1 MISTPASPG
10 LSITCVTDLSEL
22 APFANQWNRLAADVP
37 FRQWEWV
44 ESWWRHYCR
53 PGMSPY
59 VLLVRTAAGE
69 LVGVLPCYLSTG
81 PLSQRTIR
89 FMGSGEIC
97 SDYLTLLAE
106 AGMEQAV
113 AEAVAHRLSEE
124 AADDW
129 ALLELDGVA
138 QGEPAVQHLVDWLRQ
153 RGHRIHIRQRTNGWR
168 LKLPGGWEEYLAK
181 VSKGRRV
188 RIRQIVKRQLE
199 TGKVVSRLAIT
210 TDEFERGWKIFCDL
224 HQRRRQSLGEKGCF
238 ASERFTAF
246 HEEVSRRFFETGK
259 LRLHW
264 VELEGIPVAVDYAF
278 VGGETI
284 FCYQSGVDPRHLGA
298 QPGWL
303 DWTASIRRAI
313 SQGFR
318 GFDFM
323 RGDEP
328 YKATFRA
335 EPIPLTEIRIVSRRP
350 VAVLR
355 DQLWHAG
362 RNCKAAINGARDCVR
377 NWFPAGNPKPEV
389 ESDSEPAAAIAG
401 GVDA

>member
-1 MISTPASPG
+1 MISSSASTE
-10 LSITCVTDLSEL
+10 LSVTCVTDLFEL
-22 APFANQWNRLAADVP
+22 APLADRWNRLAADVP
-37 FRQWEWV
+37 FRRWEWV
-44 ESWWRHYCR
+44 DSWWRHYRR
-53 PGMSPY
+53 PGMSAY
-59 VLLVRTAAGE
+59 VLLVRDVAGE
-69 LVGVLPCYLSTG
+69 LVGVLPCYLAGG
-81 PLSQRTIR
+81 PFLERTIR
-89 FMGSGEIC
+89 LLGSGEIC

-106 AGMEQAV
+106 PGLEQAV
-113 AEAVAHRLSEE
+113 AEAVARRLSEQ
-124 AADDW
+124 AAGDW
-129 ALLELDGVA
+129 SLVELDGVA
-138 QGEPAVQHLVDWLRQ
+138 QGEPAVEHLLESLRR
-153 RGHRIHIRQRTNGWR
+153 RGHRIHIGRRTNGWR
-168 LKLPGGWEEYLAK
+168 LNLPGGWEEYLAK

-199 TGKVVSRLAIT
+199 TGRVVSRIAET
-210 TDEFERGWKIFCDL
+210 PEEFDCGWRIFCDL

-246 HEEVSRRFFETGK
+246 HEEVSRRFFATGK

-264 VELEGIPVAVDYAF
+264 VEMEGIPVAVDYAF

-284 FCYQSGVDPRHLGA
+284 FCYQSGVDPRHLDA

-323 RGDEP
+323 RGNEP

-335 EPIPLTEIRIVSRRP
+335 EPIPLSEIRIVGRRP
-350 VAVLR
+350 VAVFR

-362 RNCKAAINGARDCVR
+362 RNCKAALDGARNCVR
-377 NWFPAGNPKPEV
+377 NWFPARGSKPAT
-389 ESDSEPAAAIAG
+389 ESDSEHSAATAG
-401 GVDA
+401 GADA

>member
-1 MISTPASPG
+1 
-10 LSITCVTDLSEL
+10 L
-22 APFANQWNRLAADVP
+22 Q
-37 FRQWEWV
+37 
-44 ESWWRHYCR
+44 
-53 PGMSPY
+53 
-59 VLLVRTAAGE
+59 
-69 LVGVLPCYLSTG
+69 
-81 PLSQRTIR
+81 
-89 FMGSGEIC
+89 
-97 SDYLTLLAE
+97 
-106 AGMEQAV
+106 
-113 AEAVAHRLSEE
+113 
-124 AADDW
+124 
-129 ALLELDGVA
+129 
-138 QGEPAVQHLVDWLRQ
+138 
-153 RGHRIHIRQRTNGWR
+153 
-168 LKLPGGWEEYLAK
+168 LPGGWEEYLAK

-188 RIRQIVKRQLE
+188 KIRQIVKRELE
-199 TGKVVSRLAIT
+199 TGRVVSRLAET
-210 TDEFERGWKIFCDL
+210 PEEFERGWRIFCDL

-264 VELEGIPVAVDYAF
+264 VEMEGIPVAIDYAF

-284 FCYQSGVDPRHLGA
+284 FCYQSGIDPRHLAA

-313 SQGFR
+313 NQGFR

-362 RNCKAAINGARDCVR
+362 RNCKAALDGARNSMR
-377 NWFPAGNPKPEV
+377 NWFPGRPEKPEA
-389 ESDSEPAAAIAG
+389 ESEPELSAAASAG
-401 GVDA
+401 GGA